1 MKVTDISDENT
12 VTRELGL
19 IRVRSNFQTR
29 GEIMQIADIFRAHI
43 VDLAPDSLIIEVT
56 GDEDKI
62 DSLQHL
68 LSAFGVLEVMR
79 TGTIALSRGMNV
91 PGAQR
96 NGSTARARRPLETGS
111 V

>member
-1 MKVTDISDENT
+1 
-12 VTRELGL
+12 
-19 IRVRSNFQTR
+19 
-29 GEIMQIADIFRAHI
+29 MQIADIFRAHI

-79 TGTIALSRGMNV
+79 TGKIALSSRHEHPDRAAKRDPGKSTQAPGNGQRIAQFPKGLLSLDGRGL
-91 PGAQR
+91 R
-96 NGSTARARRPLETGS
+96 
-111 V
+111 